1 MEVSLRTIA
10 IPNCFF
16 VIGIGFFICVLD
28 RISSQIENF
37 VHTTSADKLIVSP
50 LSFKNIQAVLCTYFF
65 FVICMSTVPALLF
78 LESCSAL
85 EACAATGLFLTSTG
99 TESFL
104 STVQGSLVCYHRIG
118 TAKFWSGLKLGG
130 GCTNCVSSFYC
141 GGLCRY
147 IASSGR
153 ILNFL
158 LKIVCFGVGAT
169 SGYPLVEDVCLICI
183 TQLLSYAFILFVL
196 VRPSVLLYVYLK
208 TKQGEANEHSD
219 SRCGSHTSARKRS
232 RSCSVYEATYPE
244 RRPVSVQT
252 VLQKSVRYANPLPTQ
267 HRIKCLTVVGLFLM
281 YLHNFYFIRRDGSLD
296 TSSLTLPAHCPVFS
310 FYSGKYS
317 TVNRSPERFWFAFH
331 YTDLN
336 LLLVLL
342 AGILFYYR
350 ARLFASQRGEL
361 LNLNVDNKEISQSL
375 NGVNDALISSNGLQ
389 TEKAV
394 DIRTQLLVPGRFVL
408 EAHPETKNIIDVSV
422 TTRDCLSRTNQLP
435 SPSVSDNE
443 LLSRLAVGTLK
454 TRELESVI
462 GNPTKAVEL
471 RRMDLC
477 RLLSNPHVLERLPF
491 RDYDY
496 RFVNGQCCEEVIG
509 YLPLPVGKVG
519 PLLLDGHSHYIP
531 LATTEGCLVAS
542 TNRGCRALFLAGG
555 VSSVVFRDQMTRAP
569 VVWFPSV
576 LQVVECITWI
586 ESTVGY
592 QSLKTVFDRTSAHI
606 NLISVFPNPVSDRS
620 DSALSV

>member
-1 MEVSLRTIA
+1 MEVSLRAVA

-16 VIGIGFFICVLD
+16 VISIGFLICMLD
-28 RISSQIENF
+28 RIFSQIENF
-37 VHTTSADKLIVSP
+37 VYTTSADKHIVSP
-50 LSFKNIQAVLCTYFF
+50 LSFKNTGTILCTSFF
-65 FVICMSTVPALLF
+65 CVICMSTAPALLF

-85 EACAATGLFLTSTG
+85 EVCAATGLFLASTG

-104 STVQGSLVCYHRIG
+104 SIIQGSLMCYLKFG
-118 TAKFWSGLKLGG
+118 TAKFSGGLKLGG
-130 GCTNCVSSFYC
+130 DWRNWVSCFYC
-141 GGLCRY
+141 IGLCRY
-147 IASSGR
+147 IASSGKL
-153 ILNFL
+153 LNFL

-169 SGYPLVEDVCLICI
+169 SGYPLFEDVCLICI
-183 TQLLSYAFILFVL
+183 TQLLSYAFILFVI
-196 VRPSVLLYVYLK
+196 VRPSVFLYAFLK
-208 TKQGEANEHSD
+208 TKHGEPSEHND
-219 SRCGSHTSARKRS
+219 PRCSLHTSTRKRS

-252 VLQKSVRYANPLPTQ
+252 VLQKTVQCANPLPTQ
-267 HRIKCLTVVGLFLM
+267 HRIKCLTVIGLFLM
-281 YLHNFYFIRRDGSLD
+281 YLHNFYFIRRDDSLD

-317 TVNRSPERFWFAFH
+317 TANRSPETFWRAFH

-336 LLLVLL
+336 LLLVLF

-350 ARLFASQRGEL
+350 ARIFASQRGEL
-361 LNLNVDNKEISQSL
+361 LNLNVDNKESSQSL
-375 NGVNDALISSNGLQ
+375 DRVNPVLTSSSGLQ
-389 TEKAV
+389 IEKTV
-394 DIRTQLLVPGRFVL
+394 DTRTQRLVPGRLIL
-408 EAHPETKNIIDVSV
+408 EAHPETKNLIDAPV
-422 TTRDCLSRTNQLP
+422 TTKDCLSRLNQLP
-435 SPSVSDNE
+435 SPFVSDNE
-443 LLSRLAVGTLK
+443 LLGRLAVGTLK

-586 ESTVGY
+586 ESAVGY

-606 NLISVFPNPVSDRS
+606 NLISVFPNPVSDCS
-620 DSALSV
+620 DSTFFF

>member
-1 MEVSLRTIA
+1 MLLRTIA

-16 VIGIGFFICVLD
+16 VISIGFIICMLN
-28 RISSQIENF
+28 RIFSQIENF
-37 VHTTSADKLIVSP
+37 VYITSADKLLVCP
-50 LSFKNIQAVLCTYFF
+50 LFKNTETVLCTCFF
-65 FVICMSTVPALLF
+65 FVICMSTAPALLF

-85 EACAATGLFLTSTG
+85 EFCAATGLFLASTG

-104 STVQGSLVCYHRIG
+104 LTIQGSLMCYLRIE
-118 TAKFWSGLKLGG
+118 TAKFWGGLKLGG
-130 GCTNCVSSFYC
+130 VWRNCVPSFYC
-141 GGLCRY
+141 GYLCRY
-147 IASSGR
+147 IASSEKL
-153 ILNFL
+153 LNFL

-169 SGYPLVEDVCLICI
+169 SGYPLFEHVCLICI
-183 TQLLSYAFILFVL
+183 TQLLSYSFVLFVL

-208 TKQGEANEHSD
+208 TKHGEANEHNDPKCSLHK
-219 SRCGSHTSARKRS
+219 STRKRS

-252 VLQKSVRYANPLPTQ
+252 VLQKTVRCANPLPTQ

-281 YLHNFYFIRRDGSLD
+281 YLHNFYFIKKDGSHD
-296 TSSLTLPAHCPVFS
+296 TSSLPLPTHCPVFN

-317 TVNRSPERFWFAFH
+317 AANRYPESFWRAFH
-331 YTDLN
+331 YTDFN

-350 ARLFASQRGEL
+350 ARLFASQRGAL
-361 LNLNVDNKEISQSL
+361 LNLNVDNEESSQPL
-375 NGVNDALISSNGLQ
+375 NGVNHVLTSPSGLQ
-389 TEKAV
+389 IEKTV
-394 DIRTQLLVPGRFVL
+394 DIRTQRLVPGRLIL
-408 EAHPETKNIIDVSV
+408 EDYPATKKITDVSV
-422 TTRDCLSRTNQLP
+422 TTRDCLSHTHQLP
-435 SPSVSDNE
+435 NPSVSDNE

-555 VSSVVFRDQMTRAP
+555 VSSVVFR
-569 VVWFPSV
+569 
-576 LQVVECITWI
+576 
-586 ESTVGY
+586 
-592 QSLKTVFDRTSAHI
+592 
-606 NLISVFPNPVSDRS
+606 
-620 DSALSV
+620 